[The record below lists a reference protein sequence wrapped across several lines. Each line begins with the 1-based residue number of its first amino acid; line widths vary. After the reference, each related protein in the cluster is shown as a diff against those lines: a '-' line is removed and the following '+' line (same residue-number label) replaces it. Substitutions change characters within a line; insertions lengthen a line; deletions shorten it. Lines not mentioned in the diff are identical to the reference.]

1 MVFGVF
7 QPFLTT
13 LLFIH
18 TSSGVIGGGIIVK
31 SMRSG
36 SNTRVS
42 EKFFVVLSFL
52 SKSCNRKNRKLIGIF
67 KEAILS
73 SRWRYIGKI
82 RVENEK
88 NTYTIEFKNIER
100 ILR

>member
-1 MVFGVF
+1 M
-7 QPFLTT
+7 
-13 LLFIH
+13 H

-52 SKSCNRKNRKLIGIF
+52 SKSCNRKKRKLIGIF

-82 RVENEK
+82 RVGNEKK

>member
-1 MVFGVF
+1 
-7 QPFLTT
+7 
-13 LLFIH
+13 
-18 TSSGVIGGGIIVK
+18 
-31 SMRSG
+31 MRSG

-82 RVENEK
+82 RVVLEYRKNSKENRGVSLCFIPIILK
-88 NTYTIEFKNIER
+88 YPGAFFQNLKDTAFKEHVK
-100 ILR
+100 